1 VATPIANGAR
11 DSAIAKLLTFA
22 FQPAFD
28 ADHTVAEI
36 MFWGNR
42 LKEAAADDLQW
53 LMDSEDATI
62 KYNTWFLF
70 DWEVNGVR
78 TVADLFLE
86 QEEASLT
93 EHERQFLARLAN
105 TQLRLYEVEAVDRGR
120 GLRVLDLWSGRRL
133 FVFERTASKRI
144 VTWDLLGARVSP
156 DGLGGQV
163 FEGGLYLYPA
173 EVKDK
178 IIPHF
183 RKLQRRHQKKHPGDA
198 DASFFR
204 KHGMTFH
211 HLWLNLVA
219 FPEPAQMMTAEG
231 YMLIF
236 CRAVFDSSHV
246 EEVRKTLVRQQQIF
260 ELDEGRLAWR
270 ESTDGG
276 ERELGIWSFEGPRVV
291 LETTSQE
298 RAEMGRAWLERLV
311 GDLVRYRATALE
323 TLGHTMDE
331 LRRERP
337 KPVLEEPTPV
347 DTTAVRE
354 LYDRHYQTW
363 LDRPLPALGNRTP
376 RTAARTKIWR
386 PRVIDLLKR
395 IENGVERAALAGRP
409 PYDFGWIWK
418 ELGLERPSC

>member
-1 VATPIANGAR
+1 
-11 DSAIAKLLTFA
+11 
-22 FQPAFD
+22 
-28 ADHTVAEI
+28 
-36 MFWGNR
+36 
-42 LKEAAADDLQW
+42 
-53 LMDSEDATI
+53 
-62 KYNTWFLF
+62 
-70 DWEVNGVR
+70 
-78 TVADLFLE
+78 
-86 QEEASLT
+86 
-93 EHERQFLARLAN
+93 
-105 TQLRLYEVEAVDRGR
+105 
-120 GLRVLDLWSGRRL
+120 
-133 FVFERTASKRI
+133 
-144 VTWDLLGARVSP
+144 
-156 DGLGGQV
+156 
-163 FEGGLYLYPA
+163 
-173 EVKDK
+173 
-178 IIPHF
+178 
-183 RKLQRRHQKKHPGDA
+183 
-198 DASFFR
+198 
-204 KHGMTFH
+204 
-211 HLWLNLVA
+211 
-219 FPEPAQMMTAEG
+219 
-231 YMLIF
+231 MLIF